1 MSAQDPPPGP
11 LAPPPDGL
19 PAARHRAPSSPAW
32 QAQGAASWRRLGAVS
47 ALGFSSGAPNTGLG
61 EILPIWLATH
71 QVPVELIGLLPLTGL
86 PYALKFLWAPLLD
99 RWPIPWPDRRRGW
112 IALLQLLLGGTIAAM
127 ALLRPDTDPG
137 ALAAI
142 GLVALAVAVLS
153 ATQDIVIDA
162 YRTDL
167 LPERER
173 GAGAAA
179 NSLGFRGGTLV
190 LGSGALLIAGSAG
203 YPLAF
208 LAAAILMLLLVP
220 CTLAAPT
227 LTPLQRPVRS
237 LRQAVVGPV
246 REFLAR
252 TGGARALQ
260 LLALV
265 LLYRLPDGLLAPM
278 GGPFLVA
285 EGLKEGQIGLIK
297 SALGILATMVGVI
310 AGGVLFGRLGMNRS
324 LWLFGI
330 AGAAGN
336 LAYWLVARGTPSL
349 EAVAAAVL
357 LENLSSG
364 LVGTAFVALLMSLCN
379 PLYSATQYAVF
390 SGVYAISSKVL
401 AAPSGLLVKLVGW
414 EHFFLLTAVAAVPAF
429 LLMALLTPWNG
440 EGARGAF
447 DPGRDPG

>member
-1 MSAQDPPPGP
+1 MADPAHSAPQPG
-11 LAPPPDGL
+11 G
-19 PAARHRAPSSPAW
+19 
-32 QAQGAASWRRLGAVS
+32 WRRLGAVS
-47 ALGFSSGAPNTGLG
+47 ALGFASGAPNSGLA
-61 EILPIWLATH
+61 EILPIWLATN

-86 PYALKFLWAPLLD
+86 PYAIKFLWAPLLD

-112 IALLQLLLGGTIAAM
+112 IALLQLLLGVTIAAM
-127 ALLRPDTDPG
+127 ALVRPSTDPR

-142 GLVALAVAVLS
+142 GLVALVAAVLS

-167 LPERER
+167 LPEQER

-203 YPLAF
+203 YRLAF
-208 LAAAILMLLLVP
+208 VAAGILMLLLVP
-220 CTLAAPT
+220 CTLAAPR
-227 LTPLQRPVRS
+227 LQPLERPVLS

-252 TGGARALQ
+252 TGGRRAVQ

-265 LLYRLPDGLLAPM
+265 LVYRLPDGLLAPM

-297 SALGILATMVGVI
+297 SALGIVATMVGVI
-310 AGGVLFGRLGMNRS
+310 LGGSLFGRLGMNRS
-324 LWLFGI
+324 LWLFGA

-349 EAVAAAVL
+349 QAVAGAVL

-379 PLYSATQYAVF
+379 PRYSATQYAVF

-414 EHFFLLTAVAAVPAF
+414 EHFFLLTAASAIPAF
-429 LLMALLTPWNG
+429 LLMTVLTPWQ
-440 EGARGAF
+440 EDGARGAYEA
-447 DPGRDPG
+447 GRDQA

>member
-1 MSAQDPPPGP
+1 MADPAHSAPQPG
-11 LAPPPDGL
+11 G
-19 PAARHRAPSSPAW
+19 
-32 QAQGAASWRRLGAVS
+32 WRRLGAVS
-47 ALGFSSGAPNTGLG
+47 ALGFASGAPNSGLA
-61 EILPIWLATH
+61 EILPIWLATN

-86 PYALKFLWAPLLD
+86 PYAIKFLWAPLLD

-112 IALLQLLLGGTIAAM
+112 IALLQVLLGVTIAAM
-127 ALLRPDTDPG
+127 ALVRPSTDPR

-142 GLVALAVAVLS
+142 GLVALVAAVLS

-167 LPERER
+167 LPEQER

-203 YPLAF
+203 YRLAF
-208 LAAAILMLLLVP
+208 VAAGILMLLLVP
-220 CTLAAPT
+220 CTLAAPR
-227 LTPLQRPVRS
+227 LQLLERPVLS

-252 TGGARALQ
+252 TGGRRAVQ

-265 LLYRLPDGLLAPM
+265 LVYRLPDGLLAPM

-297 SALGILATMVGVI
+297 SALGIVATMVGVI
-310 AGGVLFGRLGMNRS
+310 LGGSLFGRLGMNRS
-324 LWLFGI
+324 LWLFGA

-349 EAVAAAVL
+349 QAVAGAVL

-379 PLYSATQYAVF
+379 PRYSATQYAVF

-414 EHFFLLTAVAAVPAF
+414 EHFFLLTTASAIPAF
-429 LLMALLTPWNG
+429 LLMTVLTPWQ
-440 EGARGAF
+440 EDGARGAYEA
-447 DPGRDPG
+447 GRDQA

>member
-1 MSAQDPPPGP
+1 MADPAHSASQPG
-11 LAPPPDGL
+11 G
-19 PAARHRAPSSPAW
+19 
-32 QAQGAASWRRLGAVS
+32 WRRLGAVS
-47 ALGFSSGAPNTGLG
+47 ALGFASGAPNTGLG
-61 EILPIWLATH
+61 EILPIWLATN
-71 QVPVELIGLLPLTGL
+71 QVPVELIGLLPLAGL
-86 PYALKFLWAPLLD
+86 PYAIKFLWAPLLD
-99 RWPIPWPDRRRGW
+99 RFPIAWPDRRRGW
-112 IALLQLLLGGTIAAM
+112 IALLQVLLGLTIAAL
-127 ALLRPDTDPG
+127 ALLRPSTDAG
-137 ALAAI
+137 SLAAI
-142 GLVALAVAVLS
+142 GLVALIVAVLS

-167 LPERER
+167 LPEQER

-203 YPLAF
+203 YRLAF
-208 LAAAILMLLLVP
+208 VAAGILMLLLVP
-220 CTLAAPT
+220 CTLAAPR
-227 LTPLQRPVRS
+227 LRPLDQPVLS

-252 TGGARALQ
+252 TGGRPALQ

-285 EGLKEGQIGLIK
+285 EGLSEGQIGLIK
-297 SALGILATMVGVI
+297 SALGIVATMVGVI
-310 AGGVLFGRLGMNRS
+310 LGGALFGRLGMNRS

-330 AGAAGN
+330 AGTAGN

-349 EAVAAAVL
+349 QGVAAAVL

-364 LVGTAFVALLMSLCN
+364 LVGTGFVALLMSLCN
-379 PLYSATQYAVF
+379 PRYSATQYAVF

-401 AAPSGLLVKLVGW
+401 AAPSGLMVKLVGW
-414 EHFFLLTAVAAVPAF
+414 EHFFLLTAASAVPAF
-429 LLMALLTPWNG
+429 LLMAILTPWH
-440 EGARGAF
+440 EQEARGAF
-447 DPGRDPG
+447 NPERDQA

>member
-1 MSAQDPPPGP
+1 MAEP
-11 LAPPPDGL
+11 
-19 PAARHRAPSSPAW
+19 APSSSKP
-32 QAQGAASWRRLGAVS
+32 GGWRRLGALS
-47 ALGFSSGAPNTGLG
+47 ALGFDSGAPNSGLA

-71 QVPVELIGLLPLTGL
+71 QVPVELIGLLPLTGI
-86 PYALKFLWAPLLD
+86 PYVIKFLWAPLLE

-112 IALLQLLLGGTIAAM
+112 IALLQLILALAIAAIG
-127 ALLRPDTDPG
+127 LLRPDTQSTT
-137 ALAAI
+137 LLMI
-142 GLVALAVAVLS
+142 GLVALLIAVLS
-153 ATQDIVIDA
+153 ASQDIVIDA

-167 LPERER
+167 LPEQER

-208 LAAAILMLLLVP
+208 LAAGSLMLLLVP
-220 CTLAAPT
+220 ATLAAP
-227 LTPLQRPVRS
+227 PLPPLGEPVRN
-237 LRQAVVGPV
+237 LRQAVIGPV

-252 TGGARALQ
+252 AGERRAWQ

-278 GGPFLVA
+278 SGPFLVA

-297 SALGILATMVGVI
+297 SAFGILATMAGVVL
-310 AGGVLFGRLGMNRS
+310 GGVLFSRLGMNRS

-330 AGAAGN
+330 AGATGN
-336 LAYWLVARGTPSL
+336 LAYWLVARGSASL
-349 EAVAAAVL
+349 EGVAAAVL
-357 LENLSSG
+357 IENFSSG

-379 PLYSATQYAVF
+379 PRFSATQYAVL

-401 AAPSGLLVKLVGW
+401 AATSGLVVKLAGW
-414 EHFFLLTAVAAVPAF
+414 EHFFLLTAAAAVPAF
-429 LLMALLTPWNG
+429 LLMTVLTPWSG

-447 DPGRDPG
+447 HPDMERP

>member
-1 MSAQDPPPGP
+1 MADPARSDSPPG
-11 LAPPPDGL
+11 G
-19 PAARHRAPSSPAW
+19 
-32 QAQGAASWRRLGAVS
+32 WRRLGAVS
-47 ALGFSSGAPNTGLG
+47 AAGFSSGAPNSGLG
-61 EILPIWLATH
+61 EILPIWLATN
-71 QVPVELIGLLPLTGL
+71 QVPIELIGLLPLAGL

-112 IALLQLLLGGTIAAM
+112 IALLQVLLGLTIASM
-127 ALLRPDTDPG
+127 ALLRPSTDPR
-137 ALAAI
+137 ALATI

-167 LPERER
+167 LPEQER

-190 LGSGALLIAGSAG
+190 LGSGALLIAGAAG

-208 LAAAILMLLLVP
+208 VAAGIVMLLLVP
-220 CTLAAPT
+220 CTLASPR
-227 LTPLQRPVRS
+227 LEPLRQPVLS

-252 TGGARALQ
+252 TGGRRAVQ

-285 EGLKEGQIGLIK
+285 EGLTEAQIGLIK

-310 AGGVLFGRLGMNRS
+310 LGGALFGRLGMNRS

-330 AGAAGN
+330 AGAGGN

-349 EAVAAAVL
+349 QGVAAAVL
-357 LENLSSG
+357 MENLSSG

-379 PLYSATQYAVF
+379 PRYSATQYAVF

-401 AAPSGLLVKLVGW
+401 AAPSGLLVKLAGW
-414 EHFFLLTAVAAVPAF
+414 EHFFLLTAAAAVPAF
-429 LLMALLTPWNG
+429 LLMAILTPWN
-440 EGARGAF
+440 EQEARGAF
-447 DPGRDPG
+447 DPDRDVS